1 MTVSA
6 NYAANAYANALKASQ
21 DLQKSAK
28 DSGAVADTGQFADL
42 VTGAVDAVAKSG
54 QRAEATALDVA
65 QGKGNLVD
73 LVTTIAETEV
83 AVETLVTT
91 RDRVIGAYRDIM
103 NMPI

>member
-6 NYAANAYANALKASQ
+6 NYATNAYANALKTAEALHKN
-21 DLQKSAK
+21 DKT
-28 DSGAVADTGQFADL
+28 SGALEDPGQFTDL
-42 VTGAVDAVAKSG
+42 VTNAVEAVSASG
-54 QRAEATALDVA
+54 KKAEATALEVA

-83 AVETLVTT
+83 AVEALVTT
-91 RDRVIGAYRDIM
+91 RDRVISAYRDIM

>member
-6 NYAANAYANALKASQ
+6 NYAANAYSTALKATEA
-21 DLQKSAK
+21 LEKNAK
-28 DSGAVADTGQFADL
+28 TSGALEDTGEFTKLISGAIDS
-42 VTGAVDAVAKSG
+42 VSKTG
-54 QRAEATALDVA
+54 RNAESTALDVA

-91 RDRVIGAYRDIM
+91 RDRVISAYRDIM